1 MDKKDN
7 KIEKLDETK
16 VSKKV
21 EEKKEEKLDAFLGKL
36 IINTYI
42 WFFKTKQVIDK
53 KNLISLN
60 H

>member
-42 WFFKTKQVIDK
+42 
-53 KNLISLN
+53 
-60 H
+60 

>member
-16 VSKKV
+16 VAKKV
-21 EEKKEEKLDAFLGKL
+21 DEKKEEKFDAFLGKL
-36 IINTYI
+36 ILNAPIS
-42 WFFKTKQVIDK
+42 FFKTKQAINK
-53 KNLISLN
+53 NNLIGLN